1 MAGIKA
7 LADRGE
13 SRLRDRLAGAGNGAH
28 LGARGG
34 DLHDLAARRRGRH
47 IDPAGQAGG
56 GRVSRNRRAGIT
68 RGILVDRADPDLQQ
82 MVQHDGRA
90 AVFERAGRHL

>member
-1 MAGIKA
+1 MAGIKT

-13 SRLRDRLAGAGNGAH
+13 RRLRDRLAGAGNGAQ

-47 IDPAGQAGG
+47 IDPAAQAGS

-68 RGILVDRADPDLQQ
+68 GGILVDWADPDLQQ

-90 AVFERAGRHL
+90 AVLERAGRHL

>member
-13 SRLRDRLAGAGNGAH
+13 RCLRNRLPGAENGAH
-28 LGARGG
+28 LGARGR

-47 IDPAGQAGG
+47 IDPAGQTGG

-68 RGILVDRADPDLQQ
+68 GGILVDWADPDLQQ

-90 AVFERAGRHL
+90 AVLERAGRHL